1 MWWKLQVP
9 GTVSTNSYQGF
20 RFSLTATISSL
31 MIVRKAIPSMGDLQY
46 SLTAQNIKI
55 WLLTNQVPPLI
66 INQLSA
72 TNPVAGR
79 FPMACCKKS
88 PCYISVQIWL
98 GVATVQKG
106 LTVLV
111 LPSTAVTKIVNTF
124 DLEQILLDVKHD
136 YSQQLLNE
144 TGVILQIIRNDAQ
157 WDVMKYTILLEIYHH
172 RTGCM
177 VQSMVFVAVIS
188 IPGFHPGLHSDK
200 SKRMILYISLIS
212 SFLFAM
218 KVCVVRLSTQY
229 TSN

>member
-31 MIVRKAIPSMGDLQY
+31 MIVRKVIPSMGDLQY

-55 WLLTNQVPPLI
+55 WLLTNQVRPLI

-72 TNPVAGR
+72 TNPVAQR

-88 PCYISVQIWL
+88 PCYINVQIWL

-124 DLEQILLDVKHD
+124 DLGQILLDVKHD
-136 YSQQLLNE
+136 YSQQLVNE
-144 TGVILQIIRNDAQ
+144 TGVILQIIMNDAQ

-177 VQSMVFVAVIS
+177 VQWSLLQWYLFLDFILDCTVIS
-188 IPGFHPGLHSDK
+188 LREWYS
-200 SKRMILYISLIS
+200 ISLL
-212 SFLFAM
+212 FLHCSVWDAELGSLQW
-218 KVCVVRLSTQY
+218 KCVL
-229 TSN
+229 